1 VSAQTVHI
9 LLVEDEEAHAELVH
23 RGVKSCGGSIRL
35 TVARSLQE
43 ARAKLQVFSPDLLI
57 ADLKLPDGSG
67 LELLP
72 PENEKPS
79 YPIVMLTSHGDE
91 TSAVAALK
99 GGAMDY
105 LVKSAATLSDI
116 PFIAGRILR
125 EWGHIPEL
133 KRAEEGLY
141 RKTRLIKLLQEVAVA
156 ANEAKTVENALQ
168 MALEIICAHT
178 GWPVGHVY
186 LPADDGTG
194 KLAPSGIWHLG
205 DHEKFGTFRKITEAT
220 RFASGI
226 GLPGRVLSS
235 GKAAW
240 IVDVTQDPNFPRA
253 RIAADIGVRAGSA
266 FPVIVGKELV
276 AVLEFFSDKVAEPDG
291 PLLEVMAHV
300 GTQLGRVV
308 ERKWAEEA
316 LQKAHEELELR
327 VKERTA
333 DLSKTNA
340 ALKEQITERKQA
352 EQALRQGKHKYES
365 LMNQS
370 PDPIFVSR
378 IDDFRFTEVSDRA
391 CENYGYSREEFLT
404 MEIFDIE
411 IEAPLRHEVRDLY
424 RKMDVG
430 KVIEVYGTNR
440 RKDGS
445 TFPVQVRFTK
455 LDNEYAVAVVRD
467 ITARKEAEDRIAA
480 SLKEKELL
488 LKEVHHRV
496 KNNLQIISSIL
507 DLQCE
512 NIKSEAG
519 LEMIRGCQ
527 HRIHS
532 IALIH
537 EGLCQTDSLSKVDFS
552 RYIQSLTMQ
561 LFDVFGPP
569 TDSIQLKMNLQNDVL
584 LSIDTAIPCGLILHE
599 LVSNALKYA
608 FPESRRG
615 EVRIELY
622 SDTPGRLNLIV
633 ADDGVGLPNS
643 LDFRKTETLGLQ
655 LVNTLVDQLD
665 GCIDLHNGSGTEFK
679 IQFPYSKGF

>member
-1 VSAQTVHI
+1 MRSGAVSAQTIHI

-23 RGVKSCGGSIRL
+23 RGVESCGGSIRL

-91 TSAVAALK
+91 ASAVAALK

-125 EWGHIPEL
+125 EWGHI
-133 KRAEEGLY
+133 
-141 RKTRLIKLLQEVAVA
+141 
-156 ANEAKTVENALQ
+156 
-168 MALEIICAHT
+168 
-178 GWPVGHVY
+178 
-186 LPADDGTG
+186 
-194 KLAPSGIWHLG
+194 
-205 DHEKFGTFRKITEAT
+205 TE
-220 RFASGI
+220 R
-226 GLPGRVLSS
+226 R
-235 GKAAW
+235 
-240 IVDVTQDPNFPRA
+240 R
-253 RIAADIGVRAGSA
+253 
-266 FPVIVGKELV
+266 
-276 AVLEFFSDKVAEPDG
+276 
-291 PLLEVMAHV
+291 
-300 GTQLGRVV
+300 
-308 ERKWAEEA
+308 AEEA
-316 LQKAHEELELR
+316 LQKAYGELELR

-333 DLSKTNA
+333 DLLRTNA
-340 ALKEQITERKQA
+340 ALEEQITERNRA
-352 EQALRQGKHKYES
+352 EQALRRGKHKYES

-378 IDDFRFTEVSDRA
+378 IDDFKFTEVSDRA

-411 IEAPLRHEVRDLY
+411 IEVPLRQEVRDLY
-424 RKMDVG
+424 RKMEVG
-430 KVIEVYGTNR
+430 QVVEVYGMNK

-455 LDNEYAVAVVRD
+455 LDNEYAVAVVSD
-467 ITARKEAEDRIAA
+467 ITVRKEAEDRIAA

-512 NIKSEAG
+512 HIKSEVG
-519 LEMIRGCQ
+519 LEVIRGCQ
-527 HRIHS
+527 HRIRS

-537 EGLCQTDSLSKVDFS
+537 EDLCQSDSLSRIDFS
-552 RYIQSLTMQ
+552 EYIESLTAQ
-561 LFDVFGPP
+561 LFNVYGPS
-569 TDSIQLKMNLQNDVL
+569 TDSIQLKTHLQKDVL
-584 LSIDTAIPCGLILHE
+584 LGIDTAIPCGLIIHE
-599 LVSNALKYA
+599 LLSNALKYA

-615 EVRIELY
+615 KIRIEFY
-622 SDTPGRLNLIV
+622 SDSAGRLNLII
-633 ADDGVGLPNS
+633 ADDGVGLPNT
-643 LDFRKTETLGLQ
+643 LDFHHTETLGLQ
-655 LVNTLVDQLD
+655 LVVTLVDQLD

-679 IQFPYSKGF
+679 IQFSDSKGF